1 MALLVVRPAAAAEL
15 RQATVDGFNRY
26 VAAYEMQSAAG
37 PFLWIDGDSPA
48 QRQAREVARTG
59 GLVMERIQVRSG
71 GRDIDIPDGIVHH
84 WLGTV
89 FVPGAT
95 VDKALALLQAY
106 DRHADI
112 YKPAI
117 ARSRLLARDGDTF
130 RFFLRFYA
138 KKVITVVLN
147 SEHEARFTREDATRA
162 RSRIVSTR
170 IAEVENPDTP
180 RGAGEAGRQRRRVS
194 VAAEFVLAG
203 RRAGRRGL
211 RAVRDAVAHALDSVW
226 LELDCRTVRDQRA
239 ARAALVH
246 ARDVADGASLEKRL
260 DLVDDVRPEIANLDA
275 DVAHGHHHGNRD
287 EARQQSVFREVLP
300 AFVAEKRAGARKDIP
315 HAQDRSQRAYPTK
328 SSGIRGCFAADGKT
342 DNEIVGRNTKSS
354 GRLNGAQ
361 PAACR

>member
-1 MALLVVRPAAAAEL
+1 MTRRSTRFALAGLIVLGSAVDIDAAEL
-15 RQATVDGFNRY
+15 QQATVDGFNRY
-26 VAAYEMQSAAG
+26 VAAYEAQSAAG
-37 PFLWIDGDSPA
+37 PFLWIDGDSAA
-48 QRQAREVARTG
+48 QRQAGQVARGG
-59 GLVMERIQVRSG
+59 GLVMERIEVRNG
-71 GRDIDIPDGIVHH
+71 GQEIDIPDGVVHH

-180 RGAGEAGRQRRRVS
+180 QEREKPVGNDGGFLWRLNSYWRVVERDGGVYVQCETLS
-194 VAAEFVLAG
+194 LT
-203 RRAGRRGL
+203 RSIPLGL
-211 RAVRDAVAHALDSVW
+211 KW
-226 LELDCRTVRDQRA
+226 
-239 ARAALVH
+239 
-246 ARDVADGASLEKRL
+246 
-260 DLVDDVRPEIANLDA
+260 
-275 DVAHGHHHGNRD
+275 
-287 EARQQSVFREVLP
+287 
-300 AFVAEKRAGARKDIP
+300 
-315 HAQDRSQRAYPTK
+315 
-328 SSGIRGCFAADGKT
+328 
-342 DNEIVGRNTKSS
+342 IVGPFVTSVPRELLSFTLVTS
-354 GRLNGAQ
+354 RTAL
-361 PAACR
+361 R

>member
-1 MALLVVRPAAAAEL
+1 MIGAMIRAKISSARQLRLVCVCMVLLVGRPAAAAEL
-15 RQATVDGFNRY
+15 RPATVDAFNRY

-59 GLVMERIQVRSG
+59 DLVMERIQVRSG
-71 GRDIDIPDGIVHH
+71 GRNIDIPDGIVHH

-95 VDKALALLQAY
+95 VDKALGLLQAY

-117 ARSRLLARDGDTF
+117 ARSRLLSRDGDMF

-147 SEHEARFTREDATRA
+147 SEHEARFTREDAMRA

-180 RGAGEAGRQRRRVS
+180 EEREKPVGNDGGFLWRLNSYWRVVERDGGVYVQCETLS
-194 VAAEFVLAG
+194 LTRSIPF
-203 RRAGRRGL
+203 GL
-211 RAVRDAVAHALDSVW
+211 NW
-226 LELDCRTVRDQRA
+226 
-239 ARAALVH
+239 
-246 ARDVADGASLEKRL
+246 
-260 DLVDDVRPEIANLDA
+260 
-275 DVAHGHHHGNRD
+275 
-287 EARQQSVFREVLP
+287 
-300 AFVAEKRAGARKDIP
+300 
-315 HAQDRSQRAYPTK
+315 
-328 SSGIRGCFAADGKT
+328 
-342 DNEIVGRNTKSS
+342 IVGPFVTSVPRELLSFTLVTS
-354 GRLNGAQ
+354 RMAI
-361 PAACR
+361 R